1 MKSDNKSG
9 WTKKGNNTDLL
20 RMGVVL
26 LSLVSFF
33 TTANG
38 MKRYIFAENS
48 VISYAASAAIQGIL
62 LALSMNLP
70 GYLRGIWAKPVEGFD
85 ITPNKDYE
93 AKPEEDDSRTEV
105 EEVTKLLIEDHAWVR
120 ENSGKIKEKK
130 SPLDLERC
138 LQAII
143 NFGKWICHTLI
154 RSFLCLCALILT
166 IITIFCSSWFSYIY
180 IAEVIHRDSWGTDSQ
195 LLVQQTYRTELYNAR
210 DYAHNYRIYLEESM
224 GDKILMLEEQAK
236 QLSDSVVDLEMDW
249 DAERRRYVSESD
261 AGNRTTAESYMAT
274 VIDAMES
281 AMAEGASQEAK
292 DLAVTA
298 VADAKTNITNRME
311 DIQQNIN
318 TLDSNITNY
327 NSQIANLTD
336 RIGRATADTDITRL
350 TNSLNRYTE
359 LIEETTQRQSILQ
372 AEYMQLDDALLRL
385 PFYESRLGLSNSTSA
400 ISIRSSLIELQ
411 SEFFQQEPDEQ
422 KMLDIA
428 TDIFDRL
435 REAARTVSGETDGGN
450 SAGEDAAYTR
460 LLLQMNRLIRNL
472 TDYSEIKDIESDLE
486 GMIDELRVTGDI
498 NDTDADDRISESK
511 DSPGDSLGEI
521 ESIEETESEEGA
533 EQFAEA
539 AESAETVESTEATES
554 AETVESTEEAES
566 AETTG
571 STDASEPAETPESTE
586 AAQQPET
593 MESSESAQDND
604 TQWKKTWNARLEALK
619 AQISAMP
626 VYSEAEGIEDEFT
639 RTLSES
645 QIHILQNYDRSKAS
659 MELDDM
665 IRRYIS
671 THNAIY
677 QGIIYLQSPYRA
689 LAMFALILALS
700 FDLSGFIFGFVAQG
714 NSPLQDDSLQNNIQK
729 SRIGELPGTD
739 KNDQEEWSVIG
750 GLNQYIVLTGDY
762 ERRDGTYY
770 YKTFKDGKLY
780 RWGVKDQEPYIQGI
794 YIQGRE
800 QKTKGEP
807 LPLNGQKLVFAGQA
821 DGPRDGIYMDCR
833 FAFDDGGLILIQ
845 REPERR
851 SFLASINEYVPVHSY
866 SPDKGENRTIPA
878 KKLSARYINA
888 KVAVVSLN
896 AKGTSVAAI
905 YMIETSN

>member
-435 REAARTVSGETDGGN
+435 REAARSVSGETDGGN

-498 NDTDADDRISESK
+498 NDTDADDRISEST

-539 AESAETVESTEATES
+539 A
-554 AETVESTEEAES
+554 
-566 AETTG
+566 
-571 STDASEPAETPESTE
+571 
-586 AAQQPET
+586 
-593 MESSESAQDND
+593 ESSESAQDND

-845 REPERR
+845 GEPERR
-851 SFLASINEYVPVHSY
+851 SFLASINEYVPIHSY

>member
-130 SPLDLERC
+130 STSKSERC

-498 NDTDADDRISESK
+498 NDTDADDRISEST

-539 AESAETVESTEATES
+539 A
-554 AETVESTEEAES
+554 
-566 AETTG
+566 
-571 STDASEPAETPESTE
+571 
-586 AAQQPET
+586 
-593 MESSESAQDND
+593 ESSESAQDND

-845 REPERR
+845 GEPERR
-851 SFLASINEYVPVHSY
+851 SFLASINEYVPIHSY

>member
-105 EEVTKLLIEDHAWVR
+105 GEVTKLLIEDHAWVR

-130 SPLDLERC
+130 SPSELDGY

-180 IAEVIHRDSWGTDSQ
+180 IAEVIHKDSWGTDSQ

-336 RIGRATADTDITRL
+336 RISRATADTDITRL

-498 NDTDADDRISESK
+498 NDTDADDRISEST
-511 DSPGDSLGEI
+511 DSPGDSLGET

-539 AESAETVESTEATES
+539 AES

-571 STDASEPAETPESTE
+571 STDASEPAETPEPTE
-586 AAQQPET
+586 TAQQSET

-604 TQWKKTWNARLEALK
+604 TKWKKTWNARLEALK
-619 AQISAMP
+619 AQISAMS
-626 VYSEAEGIEDEFT
+626 VYSEAEGIEDEFA

-729 SRIGELPGTD
+729 SRSGELPGTD

>member
-498 NDTDADDRISESK
+498 NDTDADDRISEST

-539 AESAETVESTEATES
+539 A
-554 AETVESTEEAES
+554 
-566 AETTG
+566 
-571 STDASEPAETPESTE
+571 
-586 AAQQPET
+586 
-593 MESSESAQDND
+593 ESSESAQDND

-845 REPERR
+845 GEPERR
-851 SFLASINEYVPVHSY
+851 SFLASINEYVPIHSY

>member
-498 NDTDADDRISESK
+498 NDTDADDRISEST

-539 AESAETVESTEATES
+539 A
-554 AETVESTEEAES
+554 
-566 AETTG
+566 
-571 STDASEPAETPESTE
+571 
-586 AAQQPET
+586 
-593 MESSESAQDND
+593 ESSESAQDND

-845 REPERR
+845 GEPERR
-851 SFLASINEYVPVHSY
+851 SFLASINEYVPIHSY

-905 YMIETSN
+905 YKIAFY